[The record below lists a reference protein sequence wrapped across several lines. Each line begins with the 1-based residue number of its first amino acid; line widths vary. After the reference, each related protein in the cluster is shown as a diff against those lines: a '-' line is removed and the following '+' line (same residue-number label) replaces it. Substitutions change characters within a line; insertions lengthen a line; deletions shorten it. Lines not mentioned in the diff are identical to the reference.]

1 MVHSAGSRP
10 RDDGGF
16 SLMELLIVCLM
27 ATTVAAI
34 SAGFFRSVK
43 ASVTGNANMRKV
55 ESLLK
60 LARETAINERRAIQI
75 TFTMPNR
82 IRLTRLNLPVG
93 TTQVA
98 EGYLEGNMT
107 FMLFANLPDTPDG
120 FGRNSP
126 IDFGAAAQILF
137 TTEGTLTD
145 QAGNTINGSI
155 YLGQSGTPMTA
166 RAMTIF
172 GPTATIRTYRW
183 NGSAWKH

>member
-1 MVHSAGSRP
+1 MVHPARRNSGNDS
-10 RDDGGF
+10 GF
-16 SLMELLIVCLM
+16 SLMELLMVVLL
-27 ATTVAAI
+27 ATTVAAF
-34 SAGFFRSVK
+34 SAGSFRSVK
-43 ASVTGNANMRKV
+43 ASVAGNANMRKV

-82 IRLTRLNLPVG
+82 IRLTRLNLPIG

-98 EGYLEGNMT
+98 EGYLEDNMA
-107 FMLFANLPDTPDG
+107 FMLFATLPDTPDG
-120 FGRNSP
+120 FGRTSP
-126 IDFGAAAQILF
+126 VDFGAATQILF

-145 QAGNTINGSI
+145 QAGNPINGTVF
-155 YLGQSGTPMTA
+155 LGLTGNTMSA
-166 RAMTIF
+166 RAMSIF